1 MDESRRVSVLVTIIL
16 ISGTALDALTSARN
30 DAELTNVGGVGRNR
44 VRPLARHRVVDIDT
58 CNCIL
63 GIALPASSCE
73 KKYLKVRWESRW
85 VAPLHA
91 IRMAAITG
99 TCQSFR

>member
-16 ISGTALDALTSARN
+16 ISGTAVDALTSARN

-44 VRPLARHRVVDIDT
+44 VRPLARHRVVD
-58 CNCIL
+58 
-63 GIALPASSCE
+63 LPASSC
-73 KKYLKVRWESRW
+73 KKNIRKFDGNHVR

-91 IRMAAITG
+91 IRMASITG